1 MKTFLH
7 RLWRYK
13 TPIATLLLWLL
24 IVVAA
29 QQYMAANDI
38 SVAELVNEVR
48 LLLVDHWYG
57 PLLYIALYL
66 LRPLVFIPASWITV
80 LAGSVFGLWVGFA
93 LALFA
98 GTLSALFPYALGR
111 WFNRG
116 VRTSAQAADNRLT
129 RFAQGLRQRPFQSV
143 LLMRL
148 LFLPYDGVSLFA
160 GSLRIPL
167 FVFFTATALGNVG
180 GALAYVGVG
189 ASIEGDITAG
199 DIRFDPAVLLLS
211 VVLFVV
217 SALVSRWL
225 RRRETAGEA
234 PAVAQSLDSLDK
246 RIQST

>member
-1 MKTFLH
+1 M
-7 RLWRYK
+7 RRYR
-13 TPIATLLLWLL
+13 TPLFVLFIWLV

-29 QQYMAANDI
+29 RQYMVANNI
-38 SVAELVNEVR
+38 SVVELVNDMR

-57 PLLYIALYL
+57 PLLYILLYL
-66 LRPLVFIPASWITV
+66 LRPLIFLPASWITV
-80 LAGSVFGLWVGFA
+80 LAGNVFGLWAGFG
-93 LALFA
+93 LALVA

-116 VRTSAQAADNRLT
+116 AKQADDVTDNRLT
-129 RFAQGLRQRPFQSV
+129 RFTQGLRQRPFQSV

-167 FVFFTATALGNVG
+167 LAFFTATALGNVG

-199 DIRFDPAVLLLS
+199 DIRFDPSVLLLS

-225 RRRETAGEA
+225 RRREETGIGEISDA
-234 PAVAQSLDSLDK
+234 PIDSINK
-246 RIQST
+246 RMQST